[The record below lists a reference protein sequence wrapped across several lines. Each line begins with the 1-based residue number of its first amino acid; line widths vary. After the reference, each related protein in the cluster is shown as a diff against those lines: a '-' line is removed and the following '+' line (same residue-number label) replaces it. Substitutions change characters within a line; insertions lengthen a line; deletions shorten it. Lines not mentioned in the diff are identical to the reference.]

1 MPTFILLLASISMLF
16 SGQLWADDDVLPEMH
31 YAIVVIGGGLMG
43 SSAAWQLARDGK
55 KVTLLEKQDRQYDQ
69 GSSKGQ
75 SRIAKS
81 SNAGGDLW
89 SYLHNRSVEETK
101 ILVNYLSSQGED
113 TSMADV
119 YRTTPISYM
128 SRLSVADAIIASA
141 ERQKVDYLIAQTPEE
156 GATTF
161 GVQLP
166 EGAFLQREYNEY
178 SGTMNPDALISLL
191 HTAIKLKGGTIVH
204 NSTVSDIHRHGD
216 QYTITTQD
224 QDGSQREFTASQV
237 ISAAGPYTGSLL
249 HELAPY
255 MDELITP
262 KRVFLAFLQISP
274 EKYQQLDEHAR
285 SQLNRAYPVINSTA
299 SIQQG
304 KFYSMFE
311 RVGEDGNPVIKIG
324 GHFQRS
330 DINSLNNVWQQELS
344 EEEIRWSVENTGRY
358 LRMQGLPVNDEDLQL
373 VDGSSCVYSL
383 TSSEVPLVSQL
394 VTLSGEMD
402 SNFVVMAGMSGV
414 GAKGAMAYGLIA
426 KNLLLGISENDLDY
440 RQTEDALGFDRLKQ
454 DVDQLTTDPEKQ
466 TQ

>member
-1 MPTFILLLASISMLF
+1 
-16 SGQLWADDDVLPEMH
+16 
-31 YAIVVIGGGLMG
+31 
-43 SSAAWQLARDGK
+43 
-55 KVTLLEKQDRQYDQ
+55 
-69 GSSKGQ
+69 
-75 SRIAKS
+75 
-81 SNAGGDLW
+81 
-89 SYLHNRSVEETK
+89 
-101 ILVNYLSSQGED
+101 
-113 TSMADV
+113 
-119 YRTTPISYM
+119 
-128 SRLSVADAIIASA
+128 
-141 ERQKVDYLIAQTPEE
+141 
-156 GATTF
+156 
-161 GVQLP
+161 
-166 EGAFLQREYNEY
+166 
-178 SGTMNPDALISLL
+178 
-191 HTAIKLKGGTIVH
+191 
-204 NSTVSDIHRHGD
+204 
-216 QYTITTQD
+216 
-224 QDGSQREFTASQV
+224 
-237 ISAAGPYTGSLL
+237 
-249 HELAPY
+249 

-299 SIQQG
+299 SIRQG

-311 RVGEDGNPVIKIG
+311 RDGEDGNPVIKIG

-358 LRMQGLPVNDEDLQL
+358 LRMQGLPVNDEDLHL

-383 TSSEVPLVSQL
+383 TNSEVPLVSQL

-440 RQTEDALGFDRLKQ
+440 RQTEDALGFDRPKQ